1 MKKKRKQGKRENK
14 NFFAKHYSLS
24 WDYIK
29 ECKNYILLIILIFVF
44 GAVVSFFVALTGK
57 PEILINEIVKTLEDL
72 IDKSKGLDLWEMI
85 IYILNNNL
93 ETSFLALIFG
103 ILLGIFPIFITLV
116 NGFILGFVSFFAVYA
131 EGAGVLWKLVP
142 HGIFEIPAVF
152 LSLALG
158 LKFGMF
164 WFVKGKR
171 KEFLRRFENS
181 LRVFLFVVLPLL
193 IIAAIIEGALI
204 SFLDPC
210 NAVDDLNDRN
220 QCYYERALEKQ
231 DVDICENIE
240 DDLILKQ
247 GCYEQLGEVIPES

>member
-1 MKKKRKQGKRENK
+1 MKKRKLVKRENK

-29 ECKNYILLIILIFVF
+29 ECKNYLLLIVLIFVF
-44 GAVVSFFVALTGK
+44 GAVISFFVAVTGK
-57 PEILINEIVKTLEDL
+57 PEILVEKIIETLTDL
-72 IDKSKGLDLWEMI
+72 MDKSKGLNLWEMV

-103 ILLGIFPIFITLV
+103 ILLGIFPIFITLF

-131 EGAGVLWKLVP
+131 EGAGVLWKLAP
-142 HGIFEIPAVF
+142 HGIFELPAVF

-158 LKFGMF
+158 VKFGMF
-164 WFVKGKR
+164 WFAKGKR

-181 LRVFLFVVLPLL
+181 LRVFLFVILPLL
-193 IIAAIIEGALI
+193 IIAAIIEGVLI
-204 SFLDPC
+204 NVSDPC

-220 QCYYERALEKQ
+220 QCYYGRALEKQ
-231 DVDICENIE
+231 NVDICESIE
-240 DDLILKQ
+240 DNLILKQ
-247 GCYEQLGEVIPES
+247 GCYEQLGKVMPED